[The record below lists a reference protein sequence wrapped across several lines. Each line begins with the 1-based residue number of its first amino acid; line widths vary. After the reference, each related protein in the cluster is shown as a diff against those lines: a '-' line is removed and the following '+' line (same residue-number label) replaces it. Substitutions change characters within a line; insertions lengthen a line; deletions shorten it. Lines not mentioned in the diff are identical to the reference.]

1 MPNRSSLAALF
12 RALAACAVIG
22 MVAGSGFA
30 QQPER
35 PQVQPPA
42 SQAQPAAPQ
51 PETQPSG
58 TPSAPLPP
66 TPLASLEPIRLA
78 LDQIEQAIGR
88 EGMTDATLMQTRV
101 SLEPLRDDLRAANEN
116 FEGRLADVD
125 TRLKQLGEAPKA
137 GAQPEEPTIAAERAR
152 LTQRHAEVDGALKQ
166 ARLLTLRANDLADR
180 ITDRRRDLFTRQL
193 FTRTSSVLDPAFL
206 SQAAKAVPDELRS
219 AVFLAQSW
227 WGYARDNG
235 GYAAMGAAAAVLL
248 AIAVGAILV
257 LRWLTSL
264 NLRPAILGT
273 RFSKAFFALMTLLR
287 IAILAPAAVGVVV
300 FVLDGFDLLPIRIR
314 EILLGLVAAAAF
326 ASLGRGV
333 AIGLFAPGEPDRRL
347 IAIAEETANRM
358 ASHLVVAARV
368 LGVVVFFNV
377 FQRAIVGPVSL
388 TVAASGILAIVIAAL
403 LAHLLFRTG
412 RARSSD
418 DEVSRAHWLRGAGWI
433 LVIGIAASLVTGY
446 VGFAAF
452 LAGRFLIALG
462 ALGALYILL
471 VFTDTLFTEVL
482 TANTARGRSVA
493 HFFGLKPRSIELI
506 GVVLSAVLRLVLIL
520 VVLLPLLGP
529 WGVFA
534 ADFIGVVREA
544 TFGIRIGE
552 FTLSLTG
559 ILTTLAL
566 VLVGVLATRAAQ
578 GWLRTQFLPRTSLDP
593 GLQNSVGTIF
603 GYVCIIAVVAA
614 AMTSLGIDLQKITLV
629 AGALSIGIGFGL
641 QAIVSNF
648 ISGLIL
654 LAERPIRVGDVINVK
669 GEEGAVR
676 RIHVRATEI
685 ETADRASVIIPNSEL
700 ITGVVKNWTHANTL
714 SRIVLKV
721 GVAYDSDMEKV
732 RNILLEITSKH
743 PHVLPS
749 PAPAVLLTALG
760 DNAVHFEIYAVV
772 RNLVDGGGAKSD
784 IYFEILTRFREE
796 GIAIPS
802 PQRELILRGE
812 AAALATPVKAPARK

>member
-1 MPNRSSLAALF
+1 
-12 RALAACAVIG
+12 
-22 MVAGSGFA
+22 
-30 QQPER
+30 
-35 PQVQPPA
+35 
-42 SQAQPAAPQ
+42 
-51 PETQPSG
+51 
-58 TPSAPLPP
+58 LPP

-566 VLVGVLATRAAQ
+566 VLATRAAQ

-812 AAALATPVKAPARK
+812 ASALATPVKAPARK